1 MHRSP
6 DPDQSFPHLNPAQRK
21 AVLATH
27 GRVLILAGAGSGKT
41 SVLAYRIAHM
51 LQNLSIE
58 AEAILGLTFTNK
70 AAQEMRERVAKITS
84 HKIAKAVTLSTFHS
98 FCMQV
103 LRKEIHRLGY
113 TAQFSLYDEKDV
125 RRLGQNLARHLLEH
139 EGELPSIEK
148 TFEKISYAK
157 SQGLCFEDIIQPSSP
172 IVESQDFDALKFKQL
187 DRTGHTLWHD
197 TFSAELYNRL
207 KTCMRA
213 YNAVDF
219 DSLLSLTVQLFEE
232 HPEVLA
238 SYQERYRY
246 IMIDEYQD
254 ANPVQ
259 YRLAKL
265 ISAKSNNLCVV
276 GDDDQSIYGWRGADI
291 KNILQ
296 FESETLIKL
305 EQNYRSTPLILKAAN
320 AVIANNMK
328 RHAKELRSIA
338 EEGEQLT
345 LFHAP
350 TESEEAQSVV
360 QRMVKMHKEKN
371 IPWKE
376 MAILYRSNIL
386 SRPFELALMQNIWE
400 KEGKWV
406 RGIPFEVFG
415 GTEFYERAEIKDLI
429 AYLRVI
435 CNPMD
440 QEALLR
446 IINIPRRGISENTLD
461 LLTQFNRQREIPL
474 WNLLEE
480 IASPLSSDLKNDLSE
495 KALTGIRSFVSII
508 KDASLKFQARPL
520 RDAFAWFIDEIDYK
534 KAIIDDVKS
543 EKMRDF
549 KWENVAH
556 CIDSMAIYE
565 EELASLGEEHEVC
578 LSHFLTH
585 SALNHERT
593 PQRDKQQKEDKVN
606 LMTFHSAKGLEFT
619 SCYLVG
625 LEDHIIPH
633 EKSLLETGLEE
644 ERRLMYVAMTRAKKY
659 LTLSMARKRKKM
671 GKEMVTNPSRFLFEI
686 PKDLIR
692 ITSWQT
698 ID

>member
-1 MHRSP
+1 MNFSNKK
-6 DPDQSFPHLNPAQRK
+6 FTHLNPEQQK
-21 AVLATH
+21 AVLAAN

-51 LQNLSIE
+51 LQNLDIPP
-58 AEAILGLTFTNK
+58 EAILGLTFTNK
-70 AAQEMRERVAKITS
+70 AAQEMRERVGKIVSPKLAKM
-84 HKIAKAVTLSTFHS
+84 VTLSTFHS
-98 FCMQV
+98 FCMQI
-103 LRKEIHRLGY
+103 LRKEIQRLGY
-113 TAQFSLYDEKDV
+113 TSNFTLYDEKDT
-125 RRLGQNLARHLLEH
+125 RRLSQQLARHLLEH
-139 EGELPSIEK
+139 EGELPSLEK
-148 TFEKISYAK
+148 TLGKISYAK
-157 SQGLCFEDIIQPSSP
+157 SRGLSFEEIAKEKAD
-172 IVESQDFDALKFKQL
+172 
-187 DRTGHTLWHD
+187 WHD
-197 TFSAELYNRL
+197 PFSADLYSRL

-232 HPEVLA
+232 HPDVLA
-238 SYQERYRY
+238 RYQERYRY

-254 ANPVQ
+254 TNPIQ

-265 ISAKSNNLCVV
+265 ISNTHNNLCVV
-276 GDDDQSIYGWRGADI
+276 GDDDQSIYGWRGAEI

-296 FESETLIKL
+296 FDSETVVKL

-320 AVIANNMK
+320 AVIANNSQ
-328 RHAKELRSIA
+328 RHAKQLYSSA
-338 EEGEQLT
+338 EEGDPIT

-350 TESEEAQSVV
+350 TDLEEAQSVV
-360 QRMVKMHKEKN
+360 QRMIKLKKEKN

-376 MAILYRSNIL
+376 MAVLYRSNIL
-386 SRPFELALMQNIWE
+386 SRAFETALMQAVWE
-400 KEGKWV
+400 KNGQWI

-415 GTEFYERAEIKDLI
+415 GTEFFERAEIKDLI
-429 AYLRVI
+429 AFLRVI
-435 CNPMD
+435 ANPLD

-446 IINIPRRGISENTLD
+446 IINVPRRGISDHSLD
-461 LLTQFNRQREIPL
+461 LLTQMNRKRNVPL
-474 WNLLEE
+474 WQVLEE
-480 IASPLSSDLKNDLSE
+480 IASPLSTELKNDLTD
-495 KALTGIRSFVSII
+495 KGINGIRAFVNLI
-508 KDASLKFQARPL
+508 KISQQKFSERPL
-520 RDAFAWFIDEIDYK
+520 NTAFAWLIDEIDYK

-556 CIDSMAIYE
+556 CIDAMGIYE
-565 EELASLGEEHEVC
+565 EELISSGQEEEISLT
-578 LSHFLTH
+578 HFLST
-585 SALNHERT
+585 SLLDQDRMIDRSKA
-593 PQRDKQQKEDKVN
+593 QKEDKVN

-625 LEDHIIPH
+625 LEDQIIPH

-659 LTLSMARKRKKM
+659 LTLSMARNRKKM
-671 GKEMVTNPSRFLFEI
+671 GKDIAANPSRFLFEI
-686 PKDLIR
+686 PKECLR

>member
-1 MHRSP
+1 MTMKHP
-6 DPDQSFPHLNPAQRK
+6 FDQNHTFGHLNPAQRK
-21 AVLATH
+21 AVLATQ

-51 LQNLSIE
+51 LQNLNVPPDS
-58 AEAILGLTFTNK
+58 ILGLTFTNK
-70 AAQEMRERVAKITS
+70 AAQEMRTRVAKIVT
-84 HKIAKAVTLSTFHS
+84 HKVAKAVTLSTFHS
-98 FCMQV
+98 FCMQL
-103 LRKEIHRLGY
+103 LRKEIHQLGY
-113 TAQFSLYDEKDV
+113 TANFSLYDEKDV
-125 RRLGQNLARHLLEH
+125 RRLSQNLARHLLEH
-139 EGELPSIEK
+139 EGELPSLEK
-148 TFEKISYAK
+148 TFGKISYAK
-157 SQGLCFEDIIQPSSP
+157 SRGLSFEEIGKEKAD
-172 IVESQDFDALKFKQL
+172 
-187 DRTGHTLWHD
+187 WHD
-197 TFSAELYNRL
+197 QFSADLYGRL

-232 HPEVLA
+232 HPQVLER
-238 SYQERYRY
+238 YQERYRY

-254 ANPVQ
+254 TNPVQ

-265 ISAKSNNLCVV
+265 ISGKHHNLCVV
-276 GDDDQSIYGWRGADI
+276 GDDDQSIYGWRGAEI

-296 FESETLIKL
+296 FESETVIKL
-305 EQNYRSTPLILKAAN
+305 EQNYRSTPTILQAAN
-320 AVIANNMK
+320 AVISNNAQ
-328 RHAKELRSIA
+328 RHAKALWSNSET
-338 EEGEQLT
+338 GEQLT

-350 TESEEAQSVV
+350 TELEEAQSIV
-360 QRMVKMHKEKN
+360 QRIVKMRKEKN

-386 SRPFELALMQNIWE
+386 SRSFELALMQAVWE
-400 KEGKWV
+400 KEGTWV

-429 AYLRVI
+429 AYLRLVS
-435 CNPMD
+435 NPMD

-446 IINIPRRGISENTLD
+446 IINVPRRGISDHTLD
-461 LLTQFNRQREIPL
+461 LLTQFNRQRNIPL

-480 IASPLSSDLKNDLSE
+480 IASPLSSDLKNDLSD
-495 KALTGIRSFVSII
+495 KALLGIRSFVELI
-508 KDASLKFQARPL
+508 KNAQAKFKQRPL
-520 RDAFAWFIDEIDYK
+520 NNAFAWFIDEIDYK
-534 KAIIDDVKS
+534 KAIVDDVKS
-543 EKMRDF
+543 DKMRDF

-556 CIDSMAIYE
+556 CIDSLAIYE
-565 EELASLGEEHEVC
+565 EELASLGQEHEVS
-578 LSHFLTH
+578 LSHFLSSTT
-585 SALNHERT
+585 LDQDRI
-593 PQRDKQQKEDKVN
+593 PQRDKEQKEDKVN

-644 ERRLMYVAMTRAKKY
+644 ERRLMYVALTRAKRH
-659 LTLSMARKRKKM
+659 LILSMARKRKKM
-671 GKEMVTNPSRFLFEI
+671 GKEITTTPSRFLFEI